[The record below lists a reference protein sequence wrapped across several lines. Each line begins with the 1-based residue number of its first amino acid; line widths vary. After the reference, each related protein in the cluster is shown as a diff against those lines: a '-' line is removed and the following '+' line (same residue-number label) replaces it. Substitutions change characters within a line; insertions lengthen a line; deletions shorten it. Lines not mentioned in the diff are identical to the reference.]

1 MRAPDGSYEAGFTL
15 PGETEALPTVKQQKG
30 DWERNNPL
38 SLDEKVDANIISKVC
53 PTDPLHR
60 TPGRSTF
67 NRSN

>member
-38 SLDEKVDANIISKVC
+38 SLDEEVNTYIILEVC
-53 PTDPLHR
+53 PTDLLHR
-60 TPGRSTF
+60 TPGRPTF